1 MGSYSNMTISEYPI
15 FEAKNGY
22 YEDLVKI
29 LFLPNDFVAKKESNS
44 SRNKLVWGDVY
55 NDDKGKY
62 CFKGFR
68 QTVKNCKERLE
79 IYGAS
84 TLNAKK
90 DFNQAKKISKQEE
103 FYSFPLN
110 KITYDEYL
118 VEIKKIIESKE
129 KHYDELN
136 TNFKESLISGNL
148 SIYGQDTIY
157 ILYSILSVLPDNAV
171 VEYDL
176 TEIIYGGWVKE
187 SEVVKIEFE
196 KIIVLTEGKTDV
208 EFISLSLHKLFP
220 HLREYY
226 HFIDFDEYKVESN
239 ASALVKLMIS
249 LVASNIKHPIIALFD
264 NDTTGLMEMKRLIS
278 LKLPNNFRVLKYP
291 DITFAKRYP
300 TIGPTG
306 IKKMNIN
313 GLACGIEM
321 YFGIDIL
328 TKNEELI
335 PIHWKAFNE
344 KEKKYQGE
352 ISEKNYVQE
361 EFRKKLKTNEHKEL
375 SEMKSL
381 LNEMFNAY
389 K

>member
-1 MGSYSNMTISEYPI
+1 MTISEYPI

-29 LFLPNDFVAKKESNS
+29 LFLPDDFVVKKESNS
-44 SRNKLVWGDVY
+44 SRNKLVWGNAY
-55 NDDKGKY
+55 HNDKGKY

-84 TLNAKK
+84 ALNAKK
-90 DFNQAKKISKQEE
+90 DFNEAKKISKQEE
-103 FYSFPLN
+103 FYSFSLN

-118 VEIKKIIESKE
+118 IEINKIIESRE

-136 TNFKESLISGNL
+136 TNFRESLISGNL
-148 SIYGQDTIY
+148 SIYGQSTIY
-157 ILYSILSVLPDNAV
+157 ILYSILSVLPDNSI

-176 TEIIYGGWVKE
+176 TEIINGGWVKE

-208 EFISLSLHKLFP
+208 EFISLSLNKLFP

-264 NDTTGLMEMKRLIS
+264 NDTTGLMEMKRLTS

-291 DITFAKRYP
+291 DIVFAKKYP

-328 TKNEELI
+328 TKNSELI
-335 PIHWKAFNE
+335 PIHWKSFNE

-361 EFRKKLKTNEHKEL
+361 EFRKKLKTNEYKEL
-375 SEMKSL
+375 WEMKSL

>member
-1 MGSYSNMTISEYPI
+1 MGSYSNMTISDYPI
-15 FEAKNGY
+15 FDVKNGY

-29 LFLPNDFVAKKESNS
+29 LFLPDDFIVKKESNS
-44 SRNKLVWGDVY
+44 TRNKFVWGDAFD
-55 NDDKGKY
+55 NDNGSY
-62 CFKGFR
+62 SFKGFR

-84 TLNAKK
+84 ALNAKK
-90 DFNQAKKISKQEE
+90 DFNNAKKISKQEE
-103 FYSFPLN
+103 FYSFSLN
-110 KITYDEYL
+110 KVTYDEYL
-118 VEIKKIIESKE
+118 VEISKIIESKE
-129 KHYDELN
+129 KTYDELN
-136 TNFKESLISGNL
+136 TNFKESLISGDL
-148 SIYGQDTIY
+148 GIYGQSTLY
-157 ILYSILSVLPDNAV
+157 HLYSILSVLPADSI

-176 TEIIYGGWVKE
+176 TEIINGGWVKE
-187 SEVVKIEFE
+187 NEVNKIEFE

-208 EFISLSLHKLFP
+208 EFISLSLQKLFP

-226 HFIDFDEYKVESN
+226 HFINFDEYKVESN
-239 ASALVKLMIS
+239 ASALVKLIIS
-249 LVASNIKHPIIALFD
+249 LAASNIKHPIIALFD
-264 NDTTGLMEMKRLIS
+264 NDTTGLMEMKKLTT

-291 DITFAKRYP
+291 DIPLAKKYP

-321 YFGIDIL
+321 YFGNDIL
-328 TKNEELI
+328 TKESELI

-352 ISEKNYVQE
+352 ISEKKYVQE
-361 EFRKKLKTNEHKEL
+361 EFRKKIKISGHTEL
-375 SEMKSL
+375 SEMNSL

>member
-1 MGSYSNMTISEYPI
+1 MGSYSNMTVSDYPI
-15 FEAKNGY
+15 FDAKNGY

-29 LFLPNDFVAKKESNS
+29 LFLPDDFITKKESNS
-44 SRNKLVWGDVY
+44 ARNKLVWGDAY
-55 NDDKGKY
+55 DNDKGKY
-62 CFKGFR
+62 TFKGFR

-84 TLNAKK
+84 ILNAKK
-90 DFNQAKKISKQEE
+90 DFNEAKKISKKEDI
-103 FYSFPLN
+103 YSFPLN
-110 KITYDEYL
+110 KVTYDEYL
-118 VEIKKIIESKE
+118 VEISKIIESRE
-129 KHYDELN
+129 KKYDELN
-136 TNFKESLISGNL
+136 TNFRESLISGDL
-148 SIYGQDTIY
+148 GIYGQNTIY
-157 ILYSILSVLPDNAV
+157 HIYSILSVLPPNAI

-176 TEIIYGGWVKE
+176 TEIINGGWVKE
-187 SEVVKIEFE
+187 NDVAKIEFE

-208 EFISLSLHKLFP
+208 EFISLSLQQLFP

-249 LVASNIKHPIIALFD
+249 LAASNIKHPIIALFD
-264 NDTTGLMEMKRLIS
+264 NDTTGLMEMKKLTKI
-278 LKLPNNFRVLKYP
+278 KLPNNFRVLKYP
-291 DITFAKRYP
+291 DINLAKKYP

-328 TKNEELI
+328 TKESELI

-352 ISEKNYVQE
+352 VSEKNYVQE
-361 EFRKKLKTNEHKEL
+361 EFRKKIKTNEYKEL
-375 SEMKSL
+375 SEMNLL
-381 LNEMFNAY
+381 LNQMFNAY

>member
-1 MGSYSNMTISEYPI
+1 MTISEYPI

-29 LFLPNDFVAKKESNS
+29 LFLPDDFVVNKESNS
-44 SRNKLVWGDVY
+44 SRNKLVWGNAYD
-55 NDDKGKY
+55 NDKGKY

-84 TLNAKK
+84 ALNAKK
-90 DFNQAKKISKQEE
+90 DFNEAKKISKQEE
-103 FYSFPLN
+103 FYSFSLY

-118 VEIKKIIESKE
+118 VEINKIIESRE

-136 TNFKESLISGNL
+136 TNFRESLISGNL
-148 SIYGQDTIY
+148 SIYGQSTIY
-157 ILYSILSVLPDNAV
+157 ILYSILSVLPDNSI

-176 TEIIYGGWVKE
+176 TEIINGGWVKE

-264 NDTTGLMEMKRLIS
+264 NDTTGLMEMKRLTS

-291 DITFAKRYP
+291 DIAFAKKYP

-328 TKNEELI
+328 TKKSELI

-361 EFRKKLKTNEHKEL
+361 EFRKKLKTNEYKEL
-375 SEMKSL
+375 LEMKSL

>member
-1 MGSYSNMTISEYPI
+1 MGSYSNMTISDYPI
-15 FEAKNGY
+15 FDVKNGY

-29 LFLPNDFVAKKESNS
+29 LFLPDDFIMKKESNS
-44 SRNKLVWGDVY
+44 TRNKLVWGDQFD
-55 NDDKGKY
+55 NEKGNY
-62 CFKGFR
+62 TFKGFR
-68 QTVKNCKERLE
+68 QTVKNCKDRLE

-84 TLNAKK
+84 ILNAKK
-90 DFNQAKKISKQEE
+90 DFNEAKKISKQEE
-103 FYSFPLN
+103 FYSFSLN
-110 KITYDEYL
+110 EVTYDEYL
-118 VEIKKIIESKE
+118 VEICKIIESKE
-129 KHYDELN
+129 KKYDEFN
-136 TNFKESLISGNL
+136 TDFKQSLISGDL
-148 SIYGQDTIY
+148 GIYGQSTIY
-157 ILYSILSVLPDNAV
+157 QIYSILSVLPATSI

-176 TEIIYGGWVKE
+176 TEIINGGWVKKN
-187 SEVVKIEFE
+187 EVVKIEFE

-208 EFISLSLHKLFP
+208 EFISLSLQKLFP
-220 HLREYY
+220 HLKEYY
-226 HFIDFDEYKVESN
+226 HFINFDEYKVESN

-249 LVASNIKHPIIALFD
+249 LAAAKVKHPIIALFD
-264 NDTTGLMEMKRLIS
+264 NDTTGLMEMKKLNS
-278 LKLPNNFRVLKYP
+278 LKLPSNFRVLKYP
-291 DITFAKRYP
+291 DIILAKKYP

-328 TKNEELI
+328 TKESELI

-361 EFRKKLKTNEHKEL
+361 EFRKKIKANEYKEL
-375 SEMKSL
+375 PEMKSL
-381 LNEMFNAY
+381 LHHMFNAY

>member
-1 MGSYSNMTISEYPI
+1 MGSYSNMTISDYPI
-15 FEAKNGY
+15 FNIKNGY

-29 LFLPNDFVAKKESNS
+29 IFLPDDFIVKKEINS
-44 SRNKLVWGDVY
+44 TRNKLVWGDVFD
-55 NDDKGKY
+55 NDNGSY
-62 CFKGFR
+62 SFKGFR

-84 TLNAKK
+84 ALNAKK
-90 DFNQAKKISKQEE
+90 DFNEAKKTSKQEE
-103 FYSFPLN
+103 FYSFSLN
-110 KITYDEYL
+110 KVTYDEYL
-118 VEIKKIIESKE
+118 VEISKIIESKE
-129 KHYDELN
+129 KTYDELN
-136 TNFKESLISGNL
+136 TNFKESLISGDL
-148 SIYGQDTIY
+148 GIYGQSTLY
-157 ILYSILSVLPDNAV
+157 HLYSILSVLPADSI

-176 TEIIYGGWVKE
+176 TEIINGGWVKE
-187 SEVVKIEFE
+187 NEVNKIEFE

-208 EFISLSLHKLFP
+208 EFISLSLQKLFP

-226 HFIDFDEYKVESN
+226 HFINFDEYKVESN
-239 ASALVKLMIS
+239 ASALVKLIIS
-249 LVASNIKHPIIALFD
+249 LAASNIKHPIIALFD
-264 NDTTGLMEMKRLIS
+264 NDTTGLMEMKKLTS

-291 DITFAKRYP
+291 DIPLAKKYP

-328 TKNEELI
+328 TKESELI

-361 EFRKKLKTNEHKEL
+361 EFRKKIKISEYTEL
-375 SEMKSL
+375 SEMNSL